1 MRKLVT
7 LTAAA
12 ALAFGFAATNQAQA
26 AGASQ
31 EALAYSWDS
40 TVGAVT
46 PIGKVIWVQPANR
59 NKVNVTF
66 VIQGA
71 NPDTSY
77 TVGFDI
83 FTVDTTVPLAD
94 APDTFGVP
102 QWPVV
107 PEICGSVGGVSD
119 CAGIYILGTVDTDID
134 GDGSLHI
141 NLKNLPAGT
150 YDLVFWV
157 GDPCCASQ
165 LTGTA
170 SWGAI
175 PAPITVAIP

>member
-1 MRKLVT
+1 MKKLAII
-7 LTAAA
+7 TAAA
-12 ALAFGFAATNQAQA
+12 VLTFAAAGQAQA
-26 AGASQ
+26 AGATQ
-31 EALAYSWDS
+31 EALAFAWDS
-40 TVGAVT
+40 AIGAVA

-66 VIQGA
+66 VLQGA
-71 NPDTSY
+71 EPDTTY

-83 FTVDTTVPLAD
+83 FTVDTTVPLSD

-107 PEICGSVGGVSD
+107 PEVCGTVTVFD
-119 CAGIYILGTVDTDID
+119 CAGIYVLGTVDTDID
-134 GDGSLHI
+134 GDGSLHM
-141 NLKNLPAGT
+141 NLKNLPSGT

-157 GDPCCASQ
+157 GDPCCAAKI
-165 LTGTA
+165 TGTA

-175 PAPITVAIP
+175 PEATTIIIP